1 MTMDY
6 YEAVASQPLN
16 LAESASAVSRA
27 LAAVDLTPWKSGV
40 LAAVSMGASAHA
52 GHALVHRLARYGRRV
67 VNLDASDYLTLGAGA
82 DVADSYLFVS
92 EGGRSRETID
102 AARAVAAGARLA
114 LTNVPAA
121 PLGTT
126 VDVVVG
132 LGHGEDSKVYTVGYT
147 ATLQAFGLLARAL
160 DGVDD
165 GDDWTAL
172 PGLVSEVLKTLAT
185 DATQV
190 ASALAGVTSLD
201 VVGPAG
207 SRASVAEGALLL
219 RESAR
224 IPTATYETYQYLHGP
239 MECLTPAQGVLLT
252 GDGRE
257 VALAHYLAGVG
268 VRTVLITTTDVAASE
283 NLSVLRLPAV
293 GGALSRAVL
302 EILPVQLVAGDLAR
316 DRGLGIDGFLYHQD
330 DTKYTGA

>member
-16 LAESASAVSRA
+16 LTESASAVGRA
-27 LAAVDLTPWKSGV
+27 LATVDLAPWRSGV

-67 VNLDASDYLTLGAGA
+67 VNLDASEYLSLRTGASRV
-82 DVADSYLFVS
+82 DIADSYLFVS

-121 PLGTT
+121 PLGAT

-147 ATLQAFGLLARAL
+147 ATLQAFGLLAQAL

-172 PGLVSEVLKTLAT
+172 PGLVSEVLKTLAP

-201 VVGPAG
+201 VVGPAR

-224 IPTATYETYQYLHGP
+224 IATAAYETYQYLHGP

-268 VRTVLITTTDVAASE
+268 VRTVLITTTDVAASG

-330 DTKYTGA
+330 DTKY